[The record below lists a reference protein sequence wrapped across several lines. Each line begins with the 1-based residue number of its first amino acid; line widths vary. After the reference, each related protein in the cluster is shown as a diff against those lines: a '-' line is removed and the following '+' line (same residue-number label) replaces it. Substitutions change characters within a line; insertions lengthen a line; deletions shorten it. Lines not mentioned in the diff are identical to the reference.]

1 MKLFFYIFLF
11 LINLSVFSQNI
22 AVMDP
27 RVVLDRYQKRL
38 EFENDLR
45 EKEKNYQKIIFDER
59 IKILEEEGEQLKK
72 YGSLSQEEKRKITS
86 KNEKLDEKYD
96 EMENSL
102 KELHLEYQNI
112 LKSDITI
119 AAVIVGKEKGYDIV
133 ISKEVS
139 FYGGV
144 DITQDVIEFLNS
156 SDRTLLEESLK
167 NGSKNL
173 ELIR

>member
-11 LINLSVFSQNI
+11 LINVSLFSQNI

-27 RVVLDRYQKRL
+27 RVVLDQYQKRL

>member
-11 LINLSVFSQNI
+11 LINVSVFSQNI

-27 RVVLDRYQKRL
+27 RLVLDQYQKRL

-86 KNEKLDEKYD
+86 KNEELDEKYD

>member
-1 MKLFFYIFLF
+1 
-11 LINLSVFSQNI
+11 
-22 AVMDP
+22 MDP
-27 RVVLDRYQKRL
+27 RLVLDQYQKRL

-86 KNEKLDEKYD
+86 KNEELDEKYD

>member
-1 MKLFFYIFLF
+1 VSL
-11 LINLSVFSQNI
+11 FSQNI

-27 RVVLDRYQKRL
+27 RVVLDQYQKRL